1 MIHGIIESE
10 SLDDMAVLHRVKI
23 VKAYQE
29 QHPEAN
35 TKTWTINKIEL
46 SGKNIAPFLKKLPES
61 IKPEWY
67 ALLWD
72 SKRVYVVFWHKVFQ
86 ISNVD
91 PWKKEEFQQ
100 VIDYGVRQGVQRKY
114 WLKMRETITNW

>member
-10 SLDDMAVLHRVKI
+10 SLDDIAVFQRVRI
-23 VKAYQE
+23 VKSYQE

-35 TKTWTINKIEL
+35 TQIWTINKIDL
-46 SGKNIAPFLKKLPES
+46 PRKCIAPFIKALSKS
-61 IKPEWY
+61 IKPAWY

-72 SKRVYVVFWHKVFQ
+72 SKQVYIIFKNKIFQ

-100 VIDYGVRQGVQRKY
+100 VIDYGVKQGVQRKY
-114 WLKMRETITNW
+114 WFKMRETMTNW